1 MLASEVNM
9 SDLLERVISR
19 VPSAAENREQTDAAQ
34 VARIIEAAEGHDS
47 KWRLQ
52 GILAETRITT
62 NFGKVPAHLVR
73 TGDRVRTRSGRYL
86 PVKEIREYK
95 LDLDYVER
103 HPEALPV
110 TIKQGTIDG
119 KRPTQDV
126 LLSAE
131 QLVTLDDKRAKP
143 DFVHACEI
151 PRVRQSL
158 EPALGLV
165 AYYKFALEEP
175 AELFCEG
182 VWVKSSV
189 RANAER

>member
-19 VPSAAENREQTDAAQ
+19 VPSPAESREQTDAAP
-34 VARIIEAAEGHDS
+34 APRIVETAGEEDP

-86 PVKEIREYK
+86 PVKDIQEYK

-110 TIKQGTIDG
+110 TIKQGSIDG
-119 KRPTQDV
+119 KHPTQDV
-126 LLSAE
+126 LLSPE
-131 QLVTLDDKRAKP
+131 QLVTLDGKHAKP
-143 DFVHACEI
+143 EFVHACEI
-151 PRVRQSL
+151 PRVRQSFD
-158 EPALGLV
+158 PALGLV
-165 AYYKFALEEP
+165 AYYKFVLEET

-189 RANAER
+189 QANTG